1 MLVSKTTSLVPLTL
15 LLTLLKIICI
25 YSDVEHLMFQGG
37 SCKISSKNDCNDF
50 KDLQAALEV
59 LSFTEQEQNTIYKIL
74 ASVLHL
80 GNIYFIHE
88 PVS

>member
-1 MLVSKTTSLVPLTL
+1 M
-15 LLTLLKIICI
+15 
-25 YSDVEHLMFQGG
+25 
-37 SCKISSKNDCNDF
+37 SKNDCNDF
-50 KDLQAALEV
+50 RDLQAALEV
-59 LSFTEQEQNTIYKIL
+59 LSFTEEEQNTIYKIL